1 MDIGYLVTVIS
12 VVLISMMLH
21 ELMHGFVAYKLGDD
35 TARLLGRLSFNPL
48 KHIDPFMTIMLP
60 LLIAV
65 TNMLTGSHMPI
76 FGGAKPVPF
85 NPANIKYGEWG
96 VALVAAVGP
105 LINLLLAFLSYAI
118 LIKTGVAIDG
128 PVGEILKIATWVN
141 LGFFVFNM
149 LPLPPLD
156 GSRILYALAPDFV
169 RRGMEV
175 IEQYGTLLV
184 LAFVLLFTGVI
195 STYMITAINVILQV
209 FTTILG
215 VAS

>member
-195 STYMITAINVILQV
+195 STYMITAINVILQI

>member
-1 MDIGYLVTVIS
+1 MDIGYLVTVIG

-85 NPANIKYGEWG
+85 NPVNIKYGEWG

-195 STYMITAINVILQV
+195 STYMITAINVILQI